1 MKGITVSKYITWGIS
16 LYEHIGEFKH
26 KGKTHE
32 DYYVMTVDN
41 LLDDDSLFPQ
51 TFKELC
57 DLGEVHGFVT
67 FRNEY
72 MVEMFQ
78 VSEDWSVSNKVIWL
92 LDKKQRPIAVH
103 DQDGF
108 FKIQALSECITDLP
122 LWDGFKMYE

>member
-1 MKGITVSKYITWGIS
+1 MNKYITWGIN
-16 LYEHIGEFKH
+16 LDAKLPNFEF

-32 DYYVMTVDN
+32 DCYLMTVDN
-41 LLDDDSLFPQ
+41 QLDDNSLFPK

-57 DLGEVHGFVT
+57 DLGEAHGFVT
-67 FRNEY
+67 FRNKY

-92 LDKKQRPIAVH
+92 LDKNQRPIAVH

-108 FKIQALSECITDLP
+108 LKIQALSDCINDLT